1 MRSSAGEVVIE
12 VVDLVKR
19 FGDTEAIAG
28 LSLEVAEGEILGLLG
43 PNGAGKTTT
52 VNVLSTLLVPDGGS
66 VRVAGHD
73 VVAEAHLVRRAISMT
88 GQFAAVDDQLS
99 GLENLTLFGRLRG
112 LGRPAARRRAN
123 ELLDAFGLVEAAG
136 RRVGGYSGGMRRRL
150 DIACSLT
157 VEPRI
162 LFLDEPTTGLDPRS
176 RAELWQVVRDLRR
189 RGMTIVLTTQYLEE
203 ADQLADRIVVVDH
216 GRRVADGTPEELKRM
231 VGAAACVVSVLD
243 PADLDRAA
251 DELRHLGEVTV
262 DVDRAQLTIAGADG
276 AETLVAALTLLR
288 DRAIAV
294 QEAGLRQPSLDE
306 VFLALTGVGP

>member
-1 MRSSAGEVVIE
+1 
-12 VVDLVKR
+12 
-19 FGDTEAIAG
+19 
-28 LSLEVAEGEILGLLG
+28 
-43 PNGAGKTTT
+43 
-52 VNVLSTLLVPDGGS
+52 
-66 VRVAGHD
+66 
-73 VVAEAHLVRRAISMT
+73 MT

>member
-1 MRSSAGEVVIE
+1 VIE
-12 VVDLVKR
+12 VEDLVKR

-52 VNVLSTLLVPDGGS
+52 VNVLSTLLVPDAGS

-112 LGRPAARRRAN
+112 LDRPAAKRRAN
-123 ELLDAFGLVEAAG
+123 ELLEAFGLVEAAG
-136 RRVGGYSGGMRRRL
+136 RRAGGYSGGMRRRL

-157 VEPRI
+157 VEPQI

-176 RAELWQVVRDLRR
+176 RSELWQVVRDLRR

-231 VGAAACVVSVLD
+231 VGGAACVVSLLH
-243 PADLDRAA
+243 PGDLDRAA

-262 DVDRAQLTIAGADG
+262 DADRSQLTIAGADG
-276 AETLVAALTLLR
+276 AETLVATLTLLR
-288 DRAIAV
+288 DRSIAV
-294 QEAGLRQPSLDE
+294 QEAGVRQPSLDE
-306 VFLALTGVGP
+306 VFLALTGVGQ

>member
-1 MRSSAGEVVIE
+1 MRSSADEVVIE

>member
-112 LGRPAARRRAN
+112 LGRPAAKRRAN